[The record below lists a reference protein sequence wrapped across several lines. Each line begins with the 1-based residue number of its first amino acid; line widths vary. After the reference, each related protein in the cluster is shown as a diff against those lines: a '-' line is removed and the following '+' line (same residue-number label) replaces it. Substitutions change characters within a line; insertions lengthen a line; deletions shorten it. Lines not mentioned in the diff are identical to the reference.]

1 MEVVISI
8 IYFKDFLN
16 DIGGTTNFNFNT
28 SVTLSFKFLWWI
40 VKKLSF
46 LSSSLKGEFI
56 ILINNS

>member
-8 IYFKDFLN
+8 IYFKDFRN
-16 DIGGTTNFNFNT
+16 DIGGTTNFNFNI
-28 SVTLSFKFLWWI
+28 SVTISFKFLWWI

>member
-8 IYFKDFLN
+8 IYFKDFRN
-16 DIGGTTNFNFNT
+16 DIGGTTNFNI
-28 SVTLSFKFLWWI
+28 SVTISFKFLWWI

-56 ILINNS
+56 ILIDNS